1 MAVPRTTEAAGRM
14 ETREAPECGD
24 LKSQATV
31 RALLAKQGKPLG
43 PLPWARRDGEGER
56 WRWAEGRTAL
66 LSVAQKGERKG
77 MGKRPLFNDRGD
89 PSISVMR

>member
-1 MAVPRTTEAAGRM
+1 MG
-14 ETREAPECGD
+14 
-24 LKSQATV
+24 
-31 RALLAKQGKPLG
+31 
-43 PLPWARRDGEGER
+43 RDGRGG
-56 WRWAEGRTAL
+56 EGRTAL